1 MAELSVLKAKEKQ
14 PSSLEVQEQM
24 YKRRL
29 EELKWHK
36 GLSTQEILDK
46 VNDPRTFRK
55 TKQP

>member
-1 MAELSVLKAKEKQ
+1 MAVVSVLKGKGKQ

-36 GLSTQEILDK
+36 GLSTQEILDR
-46 VNDPRTFRK
+46 VNDPRTFRRIR
-55 TKQP
+55 QR